1 MDKSRTAAA
10 LALVAVCPF
19 AVMVGAASCGGNA
32 GAEGGCAST
41 ASCGG
46 NFVGSWKV
54 GSTCQF
60 SPPRPTQP
68 LTYTEYATKPQDP
81 LVPPVQ
87 PLPSTSGDWCSNLF
101 YPGPG
106 SITDVEL
113 WHETAILVSGNVT
126 FNGDKTYQTNLVFQD
141 TKSSTHFNVT
151 CLQMSGFS
159 PTCSELQT
167 DLISFYAMAKG
178 QKFTNIQCVDA
189 SDGGCD
195 CKYIYEVDVSDDGTW
210 TTSSG
215 LLYENSQTYTYNGL
229 SVQEYQPQVPTAA
242 TYCANGGVLTL
253 TGNDGASLAG
263 VLGLRTLYL
272 DSLSSSPSSSGA
284 GGMSSSGSS
293 GTSSGGGSSGM
304 SSAGSGS
311 MSSSDDGG
319 I

>member
-10 LALVAVCPF
+10 LAIVAACPF
-19 AVMVGAASCGGNA
+19 AVMVGAASCGGNT
-32 GAEGGCAST
+32 GAQGGCPAT
-41 ASCGG
+41 PSCGG
-46 NFVGSWKV
+46 NVVGSWNV
-54 GSTCQF
+54 SQTCQYY
-60 SPPRPTQP
+60 PPRPTQP
-68 LTYTEYATKPQDP
+68 LTYTEYTAKPPDP

-113 WHETAILVSGNVT
+113 WHDTAKLHSGTVT
-126 FNGDKTYQTNLVFQD
+126 FNGDHTYQTELVFTD
-141 TKSSTHFNVT
+141 PNSTHFNVA
-151 CLQMSGFS
+151 CLQMSGFA

-178 QKFTNIQCVDA
+178 QKFTNLQCVDA

-195 CKYIYEVDVSDDGTW
+195 CSYLYEVDLSDQGTW

-215 LLYENSQTYTYNGL
+215 LLYENSQAYTYNGM

-242 TYCANGGVLTL
+242 TYCANSGVLTI

-272 DSLSSSPSSSGA
+272 GSSSSAGNG

-293 GTSSGGGSSGM
+293 GSSGM
-304 SSAGSGS
+304 RSAGSGS
-311 MSSSDDGG
+311 TPSSDDGG
-319 I
+319 M